1 MADASV
7 HRRDPALSGPMS
19 AQEAA
24 LRLLLEEARLLAL
37 NAAIESA
44 AAREAD
50 ISGDD
55 AAAEAAEIAAVAERL
70 LQQIRCAATLE
81 RPL

>member
-1 MADASV
+1 MAGAQAQR
-7 HRRDPALSGPMS
+7 HEGERAHS

-50 ISGDD
+50 LAGDD
-55 AAAEAAEIAAVAERL
+55 AAAQAQDIAAAAERL
-70 LQQIRCAATLE
+70 LQQIQSAASLD